1 MNRLKDRYCACGKLC
16 VWVFSEDNPPRGV
29 KAYFAMCPSCHHK
42 VHTYCEQDDY
52 RAEVLTPNRSFQIY
66 LINETLKERIA
77 ELESALCE
85 TCKDPACE
93 DSVIEH
99 LKQKVARLEKENKK
113 FREILIAKNARCPA
127 CDKWERAREF
137 LGLPWKQYPD
147 ELKKIFEES
156 AE

>member
-1 MNRLKDRYCACGKLC
+1 MKLQRYDL
-16 VWVFSEDNPPRGV
+16 WVDAHRVEIVADADNEFGTWV
-29 KAYFAMCPSCHHK
+29 KASD
-42 VHTYCEQDDY
+42 V
-52 RAEVLTPNRSFQIY
+52 
-66 LINETLKERIA
+66 A

-93 DSVIEH
+93 DSRLAYYVSKAIKAGE
-99 LKQKVARLEKENKK
+99 RIGMLEKENKK

>member
-1 MNRLKDRYCACGKLC
+1 MNLRRY
-16 VWVFSEDNPPRGV
+16 DT
-29 KAYFAMCPSCHHK
+29 YI
-42 VHTYCEQDDY
+42 VHYDIGDFIEEY
-52 RAEVLTPNRSFQIY
+52 EN
-66 LINETLKERIA
+66 INGEHTNANDALNIITVQKNRIA

-85 TCKDPACE
+85 TCKDPRCE
-93 DSVIEH
+93 DSFVEY
-99 LKQKVARLEKENKK
+99 LKQKVARLEGENKK
-113 FREILIAKNARCPA
+113 FREIVITKNARCPA